1 MSSRPYRVGQ
11 WLPSDPNKV
20 LDEWL
25 DNLIKKVEADP
36 IYRRKLQALE
46 ARHPPDESEESA
58 EKATFKSSS
67 LTLSVKCCPLHEPVE
82 KLVEAI
88 LSDPEI
94 NMFFHQMFKQQHDSS
109 KGAKIRSWRKM
120 IVLIDHIMTTAPE
133 FNETALVGF
142 PINAILNWPMQT
154 TAGFAAF
161 LNDKVNKLFKN
172 ILNYWADTWLNTP
185 ASCSVLTTKSP
196 EGWFSKDAMK
206 AMPGFVDDYECDPKL
221 PHYGFKSW
229 DDFFTRK
236 FRPGRRPVA
245 SPDNHYIV
253 ANACES
259 APYKLARG
267 VKPRDLFWIKN
278 QRYALD
284 FILNMNPVAKKFY
297 GGTVYQAFLS
307 ATSYHGWHSPVSGII
322 HKTELVDGSY
332 YSQTHNIQNDPASPN
347 MSQGYLAQVAARGI
361 IYIQA
366 DNEHIGL
373 MCFVS
378 IGMSEVS
385 SNEIT
390 VKEGQRVEKGDE
402 LGMFHFGGSTHLLI
416 FRPEVDIHF
425 DFRGQEPGLHS
436 TNINVKAK
444 IAEVKKPRK
453 KRQL

>member
-11 WLPSDPNKV
+11 WLPSDPKV
-20 LDEWL
+20 LDKWL

-36 IYRRKLQALE
+36 IYRGKLQALE
-46 ARHPPDESEESA
+46 AQHPPAESEESA
-58 EKATFKSSS
+58 EKAKYKFSPLPLPIEFYT
-67 LTLSVKCCPLHEPVE
+67 LHEPVE
-82 KLVEAI
+82 KLKEAI

-94 NMFFHQMFKQQHDSS
+94 NMFFHQMFWQQYSLPDSS
-109 KGAKIRSWRKM
+109 EGVKIPTWHLM
-120 IVLIDHIMTTAPE
+120 IILIDYIMTTAPE
-133 FNETALVGF
+133 FNESGLVGF
-142 PINAILNWPMQT
+142 PINVILNWPMNT

-161 LNDKVNKLFKN
+161 LNDKVNTLFKN

-196 EGWFSKDAMK
+196 GGWFSKEAMK
-206 AMPGFVDDYECDPKL
+206 AMPGFVDDYECDPNL

-229 DDFFTRK
+229 DEFFTRK
-236 FRPGRRPVA
+236 FRPGRRAVA
-245 SPDNHYIV
+245 SPDDNYIV

-259 APYKLARG
+259 APYKLDRG
-267 VKPRDLFWIKN
+267 VKHKDFFWIKG
-278 QRYALD
+278 QRYSLD

-307 ATSYHGWHSPVSGII
+307 ATSYHRWHSPVSGII

-366 DNEHIGL
+366 DNDDIGL

-416 FRPEVDIHF
+416 FRPQVDIQF
-425 DFRGQEPGLHS
+425 DFRGQEPGLDS

-444 IAEVKKPRK
+444 IAEVKKPK
-453 KRQL
+453 K

>member
-1 MSSRPYRVGQ
+1 MSSKPYRVGQ
-11 WLPSDPNKV
+11 WLPSDPKV
-20 LDEWL
+20 LDKWL
-25 DNLIKKVEADP
+25 DNLIKKVQADP
-36 IYRRKLQALE
+36 IYRGKLQAIE
-46 ARHPPDESEESA
+46 AQHPPAESEESA
-58 EKATFKSSS
+58 EKAKYKFSALPLPVEFYT
-67 LTLSVKCCPLHEPVE
+67 LHEPVE
-82 KLVEAI
+82 KLKEAI

-94 NMFFHQMFKQQHDSS
+94 NMFFHQMFWQQYSLPDSS
-109 KGAKIRSWRKM
+109 EGVKIPTWHLM
-120 IVLIDHIMTTAPE
+120 IILIDYIMTTAPE

-142 PINAILNWPMQT
+142 PINVILNWPMNT

-172 ILNYWADTWLNTP
+172 ILNYWADTWLSTP

-196 EGWFSKDAMK
+196 GGWFSKEAMK

-221 PHYGFKSW
+221 PHFGFKSW

-245 SPDNHYIV
+245 SPDDNYIV
-253 ANACES
+253 GNACES
-259 APYKLARG
+259 APYKLDRG
-267 VKPRDLFWIKN
+267 VKHKDFFWIKN
-278 QRYALD
+278 QRYSLD

-307 ATSYHGWHSPVSGII
+307 ATSYHRWHSPVSGII

-332 YSQTHNIQNDPASPN
+332 YSQTHNIQNDPASPK

-366 DNEHIGL
+366 DNDDIGL

-378 IGMSEVS
+378 IGISEVS

-390 VKEGQRVEKGDE
+390 VKEGHRVEKGDE

-416 FRPEVDIHF
+416 FRPQVDIQF
-425 DFRGQEPGLHS
+425 DFRGQEPGLDS

-444 IAEVKKPRK
+444 IAEVKKPK
-453 KRQL
+453 K

>member
-1 MSSRPYRVGQ
+1 MSSRPHRFSQ
-11 WLPSDPNKV
+11 WLPSDPKV

-25 DNLIKKVEADP
+25 ANLITKVQADP
-36 IYRRKLQALE
+36 ICQGKLKAIE
-46 ARHPPDESEESA
+46 AQHCPAENEQSAKKAMFKLSTPPPRA
-58 EKATFKSSS
+58 E
-67 LTLSVKCCPLHEPVE
+67 CRLHEPVE
-82 KLVEAI
+82 KLKEAI
-88 LSDPEI
+88 LNDPKI
-94 NMFFHQMFKQQHDSS
+94 NMFFHQMFWQQYSLPDSS
-109 KGAKIRSWRKM
+109 GVKIPTWHLM
-120 IVLIDHIMTTAPE
+120 IVLIDYIMTTAPE
-133 FNETALVGF
+133 FNETRLVAF
-142 PINAILNWPMQT
+142 PINVILNWPMNT
-154 TAGFAAF
+154 TAGLAAF

-172 ILNYWADTWLNTP
+172 ILNYWAETWLNTP

-196 EGWFSKDAMK
+196 GGWFSKEAMK

-245 SPDNHYIV
+245 SPDNDYIV

-259 APYKLARG
+259 APYKLAYG
-267 VKPRDLFWIKN
+267 VMHRDFFWIKN
-278 QRYALD
+278 QRYSLS
-284 FILNMNPVAKKFY
+284 FILNMSPLAQKFY
-297 GGTVYQAFLS
+297 GGTVYQAYLS
-307 ATSYHGWHSPVSGII
+307 ATSYHRWHSPVSGII

-332 YSQTHNIQNDPASPN
+332 FSQTVNIEYDPESPN
-347 MSQGYLAQVAARGI
+347 ILQGYLAHVAARGI

-402 LGMFHFGGSTHLLI
+402 LGMFHFGGSTYLLI
-416 FRPEVDIHF
+416 FRPVVDIQF
-425 DFRGQEPGLHS
+425 DLGQEPGLHS
-436 TNINVKAK
+436 TNINVNAK
-444 IAEVKKPRK
+444 IAEVKKPK
-453 KRQL
+453 K

>member
-1 MSSRPYRVGQ
+1 MSSRPYRVCQ
-11 WLPSDPNKV
+11 WLPSDPDFKV

-25 DNLIKKVEADP
+25 ANLIKKVQADP
-36 IYRRKLQALE
+36 ICQGKLTTILAQHSPAE
-46 ARHPPDESEESA
+46 NEQSA
-58 EKATFKSSS
+58 ETATIESPAPPPA
-67 LTLSVKCCPLHEPVE
+67 VEYRLHEPVE
-82 KLVEAI
+82 KLKEAI
-88 LSDPEI
+88 LNDPEI
-94 NMFFHQMFKQQHDSS
+94 NMFFHQMFWQQFSLPHSS
-109 KGAKIRSWRKM
+109 EGVNIPTWQLM
-120 IVLIDHIMTTAPE
+120 IVLIDYIMTTAPE
-133 FNETALVGF
+133 FDETGLVGF
-142 PINAILNWPMQT
+142 PIYLILDRLVQT

-161 LNDKVNKLFKN
+161 LNDKVNTLFKN
-172 ILNYWADTWLNTP
+172 ILNYWAETWLNTP

-196 EGWFSKDAMK
+196 GGWFSEEAMK

-221 PHYGFKSW
+221 PYYGFKSW

-245 SPDNHYIV
+245 SPDDNYIV

-259 APYKLARG
+259 APYKLAYG
-267 VKPRDLFWIKN
+267 VKHRDFFWIKS
-278 QRYALD
+278 QRYSLD
-284 FILNMNPVAKKFY
+284 FILNMSPLAQKFY
-297 GGTVYQAFLS
+297 DGTMYQACLL
-307 ATSYHGWHSPVSGII
+307 ATNYHRWHSPVSGTIQ
-322 HKTELVDGSY
+322 KTELVDGSY
-332 YSQTHNIQNDPASPN
+332 YSRTHNIQNGTATQE

-385 SNEIT
+385 TNEIT

-425 DFRGQEPGLHS
+425 DLAGQEPGLHS
-436 TNINVKAK
+436 ANIKVKAK
-444 IAEVKKPRK
+444 IAEVKKPK
-453 KRQL
+453 K

>member
-11 WLPSDPNKV
+11 WLPSDPKV
-20 LDEWL
+20 LDKWL

-36 IYRRKLQALE
+36 IYRGKLQALE
-46 ARHPPDESEESA
+46 AQHPPAESEESA
-58 EKATFKSSS
+58 EKAKYKFSPLPLPVEFYT
-67 LTLSVKCCPLHEPVE
+67 LHEPVE
-82 KLVEAI
+82 KLKEAI
-88 LSDPEI
+88 LNDPEI
-94 NMFFHQMFKQQHDSS
+94 NMFFHQMFWQQYDLPDSS
-109 KGAKIRSWRKM
+109 EGVKIPTWHLM
-120 IVLIDHIMTTAPE
+120 IVLIDYIMTTAPE
-133 FNETALVGF
+133 FNETGLVGF
-142 PINAILNWPMQT
+142 PINVILNWPMHT

-172 ILNYWADTWLNTP
+172 ILNYWAHTWLNTP
-185 ASCSVLTTKSP
+185 SSCSVLTTKSP
-196 EGWFSKDAMK
+196 GGWFSEEAMK

-245 SPDNHYIV
+245 SPDDNYIV

-259 APYKLARG
+259 APYKLAHG
-267 VKPRDLFWIKN
+267 VRHKDFFWIKN
-278 QRYALD
+278 QRYSLD
-284 FILNMNPVAKKFY
+284 FILNMNPVAHIFY

-307 ATSYHGWHSPVSGII
+307 ATSYHRWHSPVSGII

-332 YSQTHNIQNDPASPN
+332 YSQTHNIQHDPASPN

-366 DNEHIGL
+366 DNDDIGL

-416 FRPEVDIHF
+416 FRPGVDIQF
-425 DFRGQEPGLHS
+425 DFRSQDPGLES

-444 IAEVKKPRK
+444 IAEVKKPEK
-453 KRQL
+453 

>member
-1 MSSRPYRVGQ
+1 MSSRPYRVCQ
-11 WLPSDPNKV
+11 WLPSDPDFKV

-25 DNLIKKVEADP
+25 ANLIKKVQADP
-36 IYRRKLQALE
+36 ICQGKLTTILAQHSPAE
-46 ARHPPDESEESA
+46 NEQSA
-58 EKATFKSSS
+58 ETATIESPAPPPA
-67 LTLSVKCCPLHEPVE
+67 VEYRLHEPVE
-82 KLVEAI
+82 KLKEAI
-88 LSDPEI
+88 LNDPEI
-94 NMFFHQMFKQQHDSS
+94 NMFFHQMFWQQFSLPHSS
-109 KGAKIRSWRKM
+109 EGVNIPTWQLM
-120 IVLIDHIMTTAPE
+120 IVLIDYIMTTAPE
-133 FNETALVGF
+133 FDETGLVGF
-142 PINAILNWPMQT
+142 PIYLILDRLVQT

-161 LNDKVNKLFKN
+161 LNDKVNTLFKN
-172 ILNYWADTWLNTP
+172 ILNYWAETWLNTP

-196 EGWFSKDAMK
+196 GGWFSEEAMK

-221 PHYGFKSW
+221 PYYGFKSW

-245 SPDNHYIV
+245 SPDDNYIV

-259 APYKLARG
+259 APYKLAYG
-267 VKPRDLFWIKN
+267 VKHRDFFWIKS
-278 QRYALD
+278 QRYSLD
-284 FILNMNPVAKKFY
+284 FILNMSPLAQKFY
-297 GGTVYQAFLS
+297 GGTMYQACLL
-307 ATSYHGWHSPVSGII
+307 ATNYHRWHSPVSGTIQ
-322 HKTELVDGSY
+322 KTELVDGSY
-332 YSQTHNIQNDPASPN
+332 YSRTHNIQNGTATQE

-385 SNEIT
+385 TNEIT

-425 DFRGQEPGLHS
+425 DLAGQEPGLHS
-436 TNINVKAK
+436 ANIKVKAK
-444 IAEVKKPRK
+444 IAEVKKPK
-453 KRQL
+453 K